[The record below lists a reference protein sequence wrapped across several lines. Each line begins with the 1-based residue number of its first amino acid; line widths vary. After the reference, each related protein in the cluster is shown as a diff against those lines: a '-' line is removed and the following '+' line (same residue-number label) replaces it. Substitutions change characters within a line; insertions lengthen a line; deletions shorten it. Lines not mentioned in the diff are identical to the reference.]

1 MQSALVKSRICLQRA
16 EHMLGSAFVKCDL
29 TYPQTPVN
37 RCIVFSGEL
46 SAPNTTLLPD
56 LNRLNLLIFW
66 SSNALHLQLVNCL
79 NRTGLPAIVM
89 AAYGRIEMYLKAM
102 PDNPRHNTLL
112 MDYKAQGTP
121 GAVMQKYGP
130 SGGYVDLACE
140 HHCISTSIT
149 TLGGYSAHADQLDL
163 LNFVSGVAQWP
174 EQTRLV
180 RSGISA
186 KEALAAQLQLLNG
199 PRNLALDLWISAS

>member
-1 MQSALVKSRICLQRA
+1 
-16 EHMLGSAFVKCDL
+16 
-29 TYPQTPVN
+29 
-37 RCIVFSGEL
+37 
-46 SAPNTTLLPD
+46 
-56 LNRLNLLIFW
+56 
-66 SSNALHLQLVNCL
+66 
-79 NRTGLPAIVM
+79 M

-149 TLGGYSAHADQLDL
+149 TLGGYSAHADRLDL

-174 EQTRLV
+174 KQTRLV
-180 RSGISA
+180 HSGISA
-186 KEALAAQLQLLNG
+186 KEALAAQLQVLNG